1 MLDSHLNVGDHIDYV
16 IASGAQSMY
25 ALKMLKSYEM
35 SKVELSNLCRA
46 TLISK
51 LIYAS
56 PSWWGFVS
64 NAHNA
69 RLASLVSKAIKW
81 GLYDQ
86 FMPSIS
92 EICEKADETLF
103 RSAMN
108 NAEHVLH
115 QFLPP
120 RQTRKYALRARPHD
134 RQLTI
139 ANKLQ
144 SKSFLIRMLNEVTY

>member
-1 MLDSHLNVGDHIDYV
+1 MLDSHLNFGDHIDYV
-16 IASGAQSMY
+16 ISSGAQSVF
-25 ALKMLKSYEM
+25 ALNMLKSHGM
-35 SKVELSNLCRA
+35 SKVELSKVCRA

-64 NAHNA
+64 NAHKA
-69 RLASLVSKAIKW
+69 RLTSLVSKAIKW

-86 FMPSIS
+86 FMPNIS
-92 EICEKADETLF
+92 EICEKADENLF
-103 RSAMN
+103 RSVMN
-108 NAEHVLH
+108 NSEHILH

-120 RQTRKYALRARPHD
+120 RHTHKYTLRARPHD

-139 ANKLQ
+139 ATTLQ
-144 SKSFLIRMLNEVTY
+144 SKSFLIRMLNKDTY